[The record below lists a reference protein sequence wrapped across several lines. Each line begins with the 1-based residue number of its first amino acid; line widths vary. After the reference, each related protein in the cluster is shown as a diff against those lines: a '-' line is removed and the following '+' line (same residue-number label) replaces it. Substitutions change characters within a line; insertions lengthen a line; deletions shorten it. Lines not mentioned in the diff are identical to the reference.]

1 MTTGSGSNGFITRE
15 HPEYARTRQSR
26 RMYRD
31 LYEGGERFNSNASYY
46 LVRRHKEPNDIY
58 FERLL
63 RVFYQ
68 NYAGS
73 IIDWYT
79 ATLFRREPVLQFS
92 GDNEDGKEFF
102 NHFVQDCNRRGTKLF
117 EFFRRAVSDALVYGK
132 SYIAV
137 DFPSS
142 GGPAYSRAQEDEAG
156 LSRAYLVNYSADEVI
171 NWSYDEFGVLDWIV
185 IRTATVKQS
194 SVRDES
200 WKTHTRWIY
209 YDRESFE
216 VYASETAAAG
226 GNGSPELVASGPH
239 ALSRQKKVP
248 IFELSVTEGLWLM
261 NKVSLLQLEHFNKSN
276 ALAWALTMG
285 LFAVPVVYSDREFA
299 QIMGESYFI
308 QLGAQDKFGWT
319 EPEGHVYQIAADNLV
334 SLKDEIYRVC
344 YMNSEISGG
353 KGGANQSGLS
363 KAWDF
368 SVTEEILRSYGDVVK
383 DSVQEV
389 LTAISEARQDGI
401 QIDVSGMDEFD
412 IQSFADEVQDAAS
425 VLALQIPS
433 ETVKGQLYK
442 RVALK
447 YLSDARQNIKSQIV
461 DEIDEALKKPIPAET
476 N

>member
-1 MTTGSGSNGFITRE
+1 MTSGAGSNGFITRE
-15 HPEYARTRQSR
+15 HPEYVHDRQNR

-31 LYEGGERFNSNASYY
+31 LYEGGEKFNSNASYY

-58 FERLL
+58 FERLC

-79 ATLFRREPVLQFS
+79 ATLFRREPVIQLMGENDTGKQFF
-92 GDNEDGKEFF
+92 DT
-102 NHFVQDCNRRGTKLF
+102 FVQDCNRRGTKLF
-117 EFFRRAVSDALVYGK
+117 ECFRHQVAEAMVCGK
-132 SYIAV
+132 SFIAV
-137 DFPSS
+137 DFPFSN
-142 GGPAYSRAQEDEAG
+142 GQACSRGQEDEAG

-171 NWSYDEFGVLDWIV
+171 NWSYDEFGVLEWIV
-185 IRTATVKQS
+185 IRTSTVKQS

-209 YDRESFE
+209 YDREGFE
-216 VYASETAAAG
+216 IYASEGESSG
-226 GNGSPELVASGPH
+226 GNGTPELVSSGPH
-239 ALSRQKKVP
+239 ALSSQKKVP
-248 IFELSVTEGLWLM
+248 VFELSLTEGLWLM

-299 QIMGESYFI
+299 QIVGESYFI
-308 QLGAQDKFGWT
+308 QLGAGDKFGWT
-319 EPEGHVYQIAADNLV
+319 EPEGHVFQIAADNLV

-353 KGGANQSGLS
+353 KGGSSQSGLS

-368 SVTEEILRSYGDVVK
+368 NVTEEILRAYGDVVK
-383 DSVQEV
+383 NSIQEV
-389 LTAISEARQDGI
+389 LSVISQARQDDLE
-401 QIDVSGMDEFD
+401 IDVTGMDEFD
-412 IQSFADEVQDAAS
+412 IQSFSDEVQDAAS

-433 ETVKGQLYK
+433 ETAKSQLFK

-447 YLSDARQNIKSQIV
+447 YFCDARQNIKTKIA
-461 DEIDEALKKPIPAET
+461 DEIDQALQNPT
-476 N
+476 TT